1 MPSLADLLRLLP
13 DAQVQ
18 WPASW
23 TQADCDPAEVE
34 FFSVSTDTRTLKTG
48 SLFVGLAGPRFD
60 GAAFIA
66 QAQDRGA
73 ALAMISRPNDTAPHS
88 AGAMDPTIP
97 VVLVDNSLGALQRWA
112 THWRQ
117 WWRGELIT
125 VVGSNG
131 KTTVK
136 QMVAA
141 ILGEAVGPDAFW
153 ATPGNLNNHIGVPL
167 SVLGLSRQHTHA
179 VLELG
184 MNHPGEIEMLSAMAR
199 PTIALLNN
207 AQREHQEFMKS
218 VAAVARENGHVFES
232 LGPQGTAIIPFDP
245 AHEALWLE
253 QIAGRRAIR
262 FRLLPGHEAHAQAA
276 HCEESKWRGEEVIG
290 AWRQSS
296 SGRSMLWIQLP
307 SGAEFGVEPMGLGEH
322 FALNC
327 LAAASCA
334 CAANIPAPS
343 IAKALSEFSPV
354 KGRGERC
361 RLEGGG
367 LLVDDTYNANPDS
380 VRAAILALTQMPGP
394 RGLVLGDMGEVGD
407 QEQSFHDEIL
417 RFAQSQS
424 FDGIWLHG
432 EAMKRAS
439 ERTGIGRHQSTMDL
453 LVDDLRS
460 WTQSRQSHHE
470 APSIW
475 VKGSRFMKM
484 ERVIAALAATAV
496 AASQAKE
503 STCC

>member
-1 MPSLADLLRLLP
+1 MPSLADLLRVLP
-13 DAQVQ
+13 DAQVL
-18 WPASW
+18 WPASSA
-23 TQADCDPAEVE
+23 QAARDPADVE

-73 ALAMISRPNDTAPHS
+73 ALAMISRPSETVS
-88 AGAMDPTIP
+88 AAWSTSTQTIP
-97 VVLVDNSLGALQRWA
+97 VVLVDNSLSALQRWA

-117 WWRGELIT
+117 WWRGELIA

-141 ILGEAVGPDAFW
+141 ILSEAAGPDAFW

-184 MNHPGEIEMLSAMAR
+184 MNHPGEIPMLSAIAQ

-218 VAAVARENGHVFES
+218 VAAVAEENGHVFES

-245 AHEALWLE
+245 AHEALWLQ
-253 QIAGRRAIR
+253 QIAGRRVIR
-262 FRLLPGHEAHAQAA
+262 FRLLASHETQDHPAY
-276 HCEESKWRGEEVIG
+276 SKQSAWGGEEVVG

-296 SGRSMLWIQLP
+296 SGRPMLWIQLP
-307 SGAEFGVEPMGLGEH
+307 SGAEFSIEPMGLGDH
-322 FALNC
+322 FASNC

-343 IAKALSEFSPV
+343 IAKALNAFSPV

-361 RLEGGG
+361 LLDGGG
-367 LLVDDTYNANPDS
+367 LMVDDTYNANPDS
-380 VRAAILALTQMPGP
+380 VRAAILALTQLPGP

-424 FDGIWLHG
+424 LDGIWLHG
-432 EAMKRAS
+432 DAMQRAG
-439 ERTGIGRHQSTMDL
+439 ERTGVGRHLPTMEL
-453 LVDDLRS
+453 LVNDIRS
-460 WTQSRQSHHE
+460 WVRSRQHE
-470 APSIW
+470 HQSPSLW

-484 ERVIAALAATAV
+484 ERVITALAATSV
-496 AASQAKE
+496 TASHAKE

>member
-1 MPSLADLLRLLP
+1 
-13 DAQVQ
+13 
-18 WPASW
+18 
-23 TQADCDPAEVE
+23 
-34 FFSVSTDTRTLKTG
+34 VSTDTRTLKTG

-60 GAAFIA
+60 GAAFIS
-66 QAQDRGA
+66 QAQNRGA
-73 ALAMISRPNDTAPHS
+73 ALAMISRPHDTALHPS
-88 AGAMDPTIP
+88 GAIDSTIP
-97 VVLVDNSLGALQRWA
+97 VVLVDNSLLELQRWA

-117 WWRGELIT
+117 WWRGELIA

-141 ILGEAVGPDAFW
+141 ILNEAVGPDAFW

-184 MNHPGEIEMLSAMAR
+184 MNHPGEIELLSAMAK

-218 VAAVARENGHVFES
+218 VAAVAAENGHVFES

-253 QIAGRRAIR
+253 QIAGRRVIR
-262 FRLLPGHEAHAQAA
+262 FRLLTGDEANVQSA
-276 HCEESKWRGEEVIG
+276 HSQETEWDGEEVIG
-290 AWRQSS
+290 TWRQSS
-296 SGRSMLWIQLP
+296 SGRPMLWIQLP

-361 RLEGGG
+361 PLRGGG

-380 VRAAILALTQMPGP
+380 VRAAILALSQMPSP

-417 RFAQSQS
+417 RFAQSQA

-432 EAMKRAS
+432 DAMRRAS

-453 LVDDLRS
+453 LVSDLQS
-460 WTQSRQSHHE
+460 WIQSHQAHHE

-484 ERVIAALAATAV
+484 ERVIAALALEAK
-496 AASQAKE
+496 AAPPRKE